1 MTGGGG
7 GGEGTGRRSLRTHLL
22 DTSGKK
28 KMYSAKNKFLQATV
42 KRRIETG
49 KQSGGGWGVVW
60 REWGQSDEREGGLG
74 GIYGKEGEAAKTL
87 NIYFCLCVSK
97 EILAIIGVFFL
108 PGMKQK

>member
-1 MTGGGG
+1 M
-7 GGEGTGRRSLRTHLL
+7 
-22 DTSGKK
+22 
-28 KMYSAKNKFLQATV
+28 
-42 KRRIETG
+42 
-49 KQSGGGWGVVW
+49 WW
-60 REWGQSDEREGGLG
+60 EWGQSDEREGGLG